1 MSTCGEAGSDVH
13 ALIKEPVIRRVEHM
27 SEIHSKESPHL
38 AEGMEVARLRQQ
50 FSICLTADPFISHAL
65 PSLQTGVALARTR
78 QLRSQGPVSTR
89 ASYRG
94 VTRSEGRKR
103 ANGFGGGIGAG
114 AGAETIMGP
123 GVKKGT

>member
-38 AEGMEVARLRQQ
+38 AEGTEVGRLRQQ
-50 FSICLTADPFISHAL
+50 FSMCLTADPFISHAP

-78 QLRSQGPVSTR
+78 QLRSEGPVSIHAHR
-89 ASYRG
+89 I
-94 VTRSEGRKR
+94 EG
-103 ANGFGGGIGAG
+103 
-114 AGAETIMGP
+114 
-123 GVKKGT
+123 